1 MSTDKVRWSDF
12 DKLHVI
18 RRLRELVGRWWQIQ
32 INFTDTKGL
41 LRGVPDGKF
50 FNPLNPI
57 CRAVTGNNKGFEACR
72 GTARQTTVEGT
83 RTKDAKVS
91 RCHAGF
97 STITVPI
104 RVEGKYMGCVFGDG
118 FLVADSVAEQKSR
131 IKSFLER
138 TFPGSEAELISHIDA
153 LPILSD
159 KDISYLTEL
168 IEMVVEEIIVSQKRV
183 SDESDKVTELSKELG
198 VRYGFDRMIGKAAP
212 MQDLYRLLDR
222 VCDSEATVLINGE
235 NGTGKEL
242 IAKALHY
249 NSRRKDRKF
258 VVINCGAFNENLLES
273 ELFGHMKGSF
283 TGAIKDKKG
292 LFEEADGG
300 TLFLDEIGETS
311 MSMQVKMLRV
321 LQEGTFTPVGATV
334 MKRVNVRILAAT
346 NRELQ
351 RAVKEGIFRED
362 LYYRLKVINLT
373 VPPLRDRK
381 EDIPILAEHFL
392 TKYGKESG
400 APKKELDKGTLERLV
415 NHDWPGNVRE
425 LENEIERLCV
435 LAGSDAVVSPECL
448 SSHIIENA
456 KNKYPG
462 YRVNGRL
469 KDALEELEKEMIK
482 EGLERTRWNKSRL
495 AKELGISRAGLI
507 MKVEKYGL
515 DKRGG
520 ERGGSGP

>member
-1 MSTDKVRWSDF
+1 MSDKVRWSEF

-18 RRLRELVGRWWQIQ
+18 RRLRALVGKWWKIQ

-50 FNPLNPI
+50 FHPLNPI
-57 CRAVTGNNKGFEACR
+57 CQAVTSDARGFEACR
-72 GTARQTTVEGT
+72 GTARQTTVETT
-83 RTKDAKVS
+83 RSKDARLG
-91 RCHAGF
+91 RCHAGY

-118 FLVADSVAEQKSR
+118 FLALDSVDEQKAR
-131 IKSFLER
+131 IRSYLER
-138 TFPGSEAELISHIDA
+138 SFAGREQELISYVDA
-153 LPILSD
+153 LPVLSE
-159 KDISYLTEL
+159 KDIAYLTEL
-168 IEMVVEEIIVSQKRV
+168 IEMVVEEIIASQKRV
-183 SDESDKVTELSKELG
+183 SDEMDRVGELSKELG
-198 VRYGFDRMIGKAAP
+198 NRYGFDRMIGKSAP

-242 IAKALHY
+242 IARALHY
-249 NSRRKDRKF
+249 NSRRKEKKF
-258 VVINCGAFNENLLES
+258 VIVNCGAFNENLLES
-273 ELFGHMKGSF
+273 ELFGHMRGSF
-283 TGAIKDKKG
+283 TGAIRDKKG

-321 LQEGTFTPVGATV
+321 LQEGTFTPVGSTQI
-334 MKRVNVRILAAT
+334 KRVNVRILAAT
-346 NRELQ
+346 NRELP
-351 RAVKEGIFRED
+351 RMVKEGSFRED

-373 VPPLRDRK
+373 VPPLRERK
-381 EDIPILAEHFL
+381 EDIPILCDHFL
-392 TKYGKESG
+392 SKFAKESG
-400 APKKELDKGTLERLV
+400 LAKSLSSHTLERLI

-435 LAGSDAVVSPECL
+435 LSGGDKEMSPDSL
-448 SSHIIENA
+448 SQHIQDNA

-469 KDALEELEKEMIK
+469 KDALEELEKQMIQ

-515 DKRGG
+515 DKR
-520 ERGGSGP
+520 SI

>member
-1 MSTDKVRWSDF
+1 MSDKVRWSEF

-18 RRLRELVGRWWQIQ
+18 RRLRELVGKWWKIQ

-50 FNPLNPI
+50 FNPLNAI
-57 CRAVTGNNKGFEACR
+57 CQAVVSDNRGFEACR
-72 GTARQTTVEGT
+72 GTALQTTVETT
-83 RTKDAKVS
+83 RSKDARLS

-118 FLVADSVAEQKSR
+118 FMVADSVEEQKLR
-131 IKSFLER
+131 IRSYLER
-138 TFPGSEAELISHIDA
+138 SFPGREDELMAFIDQLPVLSE
-153 LPILSD
+153 
-159 KDISYLTEL
+159 KDINYLTEL

-183 SDESDKVTELSKELG
+183 SDEAEKVGELSKELG
-198 VRYGFDRMIGKAAP
+198 VRYGFDRMIGKSSP

-222 VCDSEATVLINGE
+222 VCDSDATVLINGE

-242 IAKALHY
+242 IARALHY
-249 NSRRKDRKF
+249 NSRRKEKKF
-258 VVINCGAFNENLLES
+258 VVVNCGAFNENLLES
-273 ELFGHMKGSF
+273 ELFGHMKGAF

-311 MSMQVKMLRV
+311 MSMQVKMLRM
-321 LQEGTFTPVGATV
+321 LQEGTFTPVGSTV
-334 MKRVNVRILAAT
+334 TKRANVRVLAAT
-346 NRELQ
+346 NRDLQ
-351 RAVKEGIFRED
+351 RMVKEGTFRED

-373 VPPLRDRK
+373 VPPLRERK
-381 EDIPILAEHFL
+381 EDIPVLAEHFL
-392 TKYGKESG
+392 NKFAKESG
-400 APKKELDKGTLERLV
+400 QKKSMDKSTLERLI

-435 LAGSDAVVSPECL
+435 LAGAEGIIIPELL
-448 SSHIIENA
+448 SSHILENA

-469 KDALEELEKEMIK
+469 KDALEELEKQMIR

-515 DKRGG
+515 DKR
-520 ERGGSGP
+520 SG

>member
-1 MSTDKVRWSDF
+1 MSSDKVRWSEF

-18 RRLRELVGRWWQIQ
+18 RRLRELVGKWWQIQ

-41 LRGVPDGKF
+41 LRGVPEGKF

-57 CRAVTGNNKGFEACR
+57 CKAVTEDSRGFESCR
-72 GTARQTTVEGT
+72 GTARQTTVDAT
-83 RTKDAKVS
+83 RSKDARIS

-104 RVEGKYMGCVFGDG
+104 RVEGKYVGSVFGDG
-118 FLVADSVAEQKSR
+118 FLVADSAQEQKAR
-131 IKSFLER
+131 IKSYLER
-138 TFPGSEAELISHIDA
+138 QFQGREQELSNYIEA
-153 LPILSD
+153 LPILSE
-159 KDISYLTEL
+159 KDIAYLTEL

-183 SDESDKVTELSKELG
+183 SDEQEKVGELSKELG
-198 VRYGFDRMIGKAAP
+198 TRYGFDRMIGKSAP

-222 VCDSEATVLINGE
+222 VCDSDATVLINGE

-249 NSRRKDRKF
+249 NSRRKDKKF
-258 VVINCGAFNENLLES
+258 VVVNCGAFNENLLES
-273 ELFGHMKGSF
+273 ELFGHVKGSF
-283 TGAIKDKKG
+283 TGAVKDKKG

-321 LQEGTFTPVGATV
+321 LQEGTFTPVGSTQS
-334 MKRVNVRILAAT
+334 KRANVRILAAT

-351 RAVKEGIFRED
+351 RMVKEGMFRED
-362 LYYRLKVINLT
+362 LFYRLNVINLI
-373 VPPLRDRK
+373 VPPLRERK
-381 EDIPILAEHFL
+381 DDIPILAEHFL
-392 TKYGKESG
+392 NKFAKESG
-400 APKKELDKGTLERLV
+400 QKKSIDKGTLERLL
-415 NHDWPGNVRE
+415 NHEWPGNVRE
-425 LENEIERLCV
+425 LENEVERLCV
-435 LAGSDAVVSPECL
+435 LAGADEMISAELL
-448 SSHIIENA
+448 SNHIVDNA

-462 YRVNGRL
+462 YRVAGKL
-469 KDALEELEKEMIK
+469 KDALEDLEKQMIRD
-482 EGLERTRWNKSRL
+482 GLERTRWNKSKL

-515 DKRGG
+515 DKRG
-520 ERGGSGP
+520 SG

>member
-1 MSTDKVRWSDF
+1 MSDKVRWSEF

-18 RRLRELVGRWWQIQ
+18 RRLRELVGKWWKIQ

-50 FNPLNPI
+50 FNPLNAI
-57 CRAVTGNNKGFEACR
+57 CQAVTSDARGFEACR
-72 GTARQTTVEGT
+72 GTARQTTVETT
-83 RTKDAKVS
+83 RSKDARLG
-91 RCHAGF
+91 RCHAGY

-118 FLVADSVAEQKSR
+118 FLALDTVDEQKARVRSY
-131 IKSFLER
+131 LER
-138 TFPGSEAELISHIDA
+138 SFAGRDQELITYIDT
-153 LPILSD
+153 LPVLSE
-159 KDISYLTEL
+159 KDIAYLTEI
-168 IEMVVEEIIVSQKRV
+168 IEMVVEEIIDSQKRV
-183 SDESDKVTELSKELG
+183 EDEMDRVGELSKELG
-198 VRYGFDRMIGKAAP
+198 NRYGFDRMIGKSAP
-212 MQDLYRLLDR
+212 MQDLYRLLER
-222 VCDSEATVLINGE
+222 ICDSEATVLINGE

-242 IAKALHY
+242 IARALHY
-249 NSRRKDRKF
+249 NSRRKDKKF
-258 VVINCGAFNENLLES
+258 VIVNCGAFNENLLES

-283 TGAIKDKKG
+283 TGAIRDKKG

-321 LQEGTFTPVGATV
+321 LQEGTFTPVGSTQI
-334 MKRVNVRILAAT
+334 KKVNVRILAAT
-346 NRELQ
+346 NRELP
-351 RAVKEGIFRED
+351 RMVKEGTFRED

-373 VPPLRDRK
+373 VPPLRERK
-381 EDIPILAEHFL
+381 EDIPILCDHFL
-392 TKYGKESG
+392 AKFAKESG
-400 APKKELDKGTLERLV
+400 ISKTLSSHTLERLI

-435 LAGSDAVVSPECL
+435 LSGGEKDVSPDSL
-448 SSHIIENA
+448 SQHIQDNA

-469 KDALEELEKEMIK
+469 KDALEELEKQMIQ

-515 DKRGG
+515 DKR
-520 ERGGSGP
+520 SG

>member
-1 MSTDKVRWSDF
+1 MSDKVLWSDF

-18 RRLRELVGRWWQIQ
+18 RRLREIVGKWWKIQ

-41 LRGVPDGKF
+41 LRGVPEGRF

-57 CRAVTGNNKGFEACR
+57 CQAVVSDDKGFEACR
-72 GTARQTTVEGT
+72 GTARQTTVETT
-83 RTKDAKVS
+83 RSKDARLS

-118 FLVADSVAEQKSR
+118 FLVADSVDEQKAR
-131 IKSFLER
+131 IRSYLER
-138 TFPGSEAELISHIDA
+138 SFSGREKELTTHIDA
-153 LPILSD
+153 LPVLAE
-159 KDISYLTEL
+159 KDIAYLTEL

-183 SDESDKVTELSKELG
+183 ADEQGKVGELSKELG
-198 VRYGFDRMIGKAAP
+198 TRYGFDRMIGKSAP
-212 MQDLYRLLDR
+212 MQDLYRMLDR
-222 VCDSEATVLINGE
+222 VCSSDATVLVNGE

-249 NSRRKDRKF
+249 NSPRKDKKF

-273 ELFGHMKGSF
+273 ELFGHVKGAF
-283 TGAIKDKKG
+283 TGAMKDKKG

-311 MSMQVKMLRV
+311 HSMQVKMLRV
-321 LQEGTFTPVGATV
+321 LQEGTYTPVGSTTT
-334 MKRVNVRILAAT
+334 KRGNVRILAAT
-346 NRELQ
+346 NRDLQ
-351 RAVKEGIFRED
+351 KMVKDGTFRED
-362 LYYRLKVINLT
+362 LYYRLNVIKLT
-373 VPPLRDRK
+373 VPPLRERK
-381 EDIPILAEHFL
+381 EDIPLLVEHFL
-392 TKYGKESG
+392 AKFAKESG
-400 APKKELDKGTLERLV
+400 QRKDMDKGTLERLL
-415 NHDWPGNVRE
+415 NHEWPGNVRE
-425 LENEIERLCV
+425 LENEVERLCV
-435 LAGSDAVVSPECL
+435 LAGSDVIIGPEIL
-448 SSHIIENA
+448 SQHIQDNA

-469 KDALEELEKEMIK
+469 KDALEELEKQMIR

-520 ERGGSGP
+520 ER